1 MPSSVVAFSGFKAI
15 YKHQLINPYLSMVK
29 SLSII
34 IPILQSGKLRHPKV
48 KHLAQGHRKDMY
60 SVPPVP
66 PSISSSKYSE
76 ALTPGE
82 DSNFLDSKTHLS
94 IPGVHGESSW
104 PLRVMAHFPSHLQNC
119 IFLYCFPSSLFF
131 LTAPTS
137 GKGQRILMMYEIK
150 IKNNGNKTCCPHREN
165 TSPGFGV
172 EFPPPHSV
180 PCGSAAA
187 KNSFYLFYFQEKK
200 MNTEM

>member
-48 KHLAQGHRKDMY
+48 KHLAQGHRKDVH

-94 IPGVHGESSW
+94 IPGVCGDSSW
-104 PLRVMAHFPSHLQNC
+104 PMLIMTTFLHIFRIVFFFSVFLPHFFKCTDFGEGPKDFNDVWN
-119 IFLYCFPSSLFF
+119 
-131 LTAPTS
+131 
-137 GKGQRILMMYEIK
+137 
-150 IKNNGNKTCCPHREN
+150 KN
-165 TSPGFGV
+165 
-172 EFPPPHSV
+172 
-180 PCGSAAA
+180 
-187 KNSFYLFYFQEKK
+187 KK
-200 MNTEM
+200 